1 MGRPLRVL
9 IVEDSE
15 DDARLLL
22 RELRRGGF
30 ETAWQRVETADGMN
44 AALAREKWDLIVAD
58 YTMPQFTGLGALNLM
73 RDRNLDL
80 PFIIVSGRIGEDIA
94 VEAMR
99 AGAHDYVLKD
109 NLTRLNAA
117 IERELCEAE
126 IRQEHKHL
134 EVRLR
139 QLQKLEEIGTLAGGV
154 AHEINNPINGIMNY
168 AQLISDR
175 LDPESPLREFA
186 VGIGREAERVAKIVR
201 NLLAFARQEKE
212 SHSLASIAEI
222 VSNTLSLIRTI
233 IRGDQI
239 TLEVD
244 VPSGLPNIKCRSQQ
258 IQQVL
263 MNLLTNA
270 RDALNQR
277 YPEHDPD
284 KIMMVTVR
292 PFEKEGRPWIR
303 VMVEDHGVGIP
314 DEIRGRLF
322 DPFFTTKDRTQGTG
336 LGLSISH
343 GIVQE
348 HHGELCVE
356 SEPGE
361 YTRFLLELQVDNE
374 WKL

>member
-1 MGRPLRVL
+1 MGRPLRIL

-15 DDARLLL
+15 DDTRLLL

-80 PFIIVSGRIGEDIA
+80 PFIIVSGRIGEDVA

-139 QLQKLEEIGTLAGGV
+139 QQQKLEEIGTLAGGV

-348 HHGELCVE
+348 HRGELCVE